1 MNPIFHLS
9 LPCKDMDA
17 TKKFYIDD
25 LGFKHGRNTSQWLD
39 VDVFNHQIT
48 FVLFDKFWMNSPT
61 YKLDASILPMFHYGI
76 ILEEEAWEEM
86 YDKVNHWILDI
97 TPKKTFFKDKNG
109 EHHSFF
115 IKDPNDYTLE
125 FKTFVD
131 NDSIFLI

>member
-9 LPCKDMDA
+9 LPCKDMEV

-25 LGFKHGRNTSQWLD
+25 LGFKHGRSSSKWLD

-48 FVLFDKFWMNSPT
+48 FVLFDKLWMNSPT
-61 YKLDASILPMFHYGI
+61 YKLDQIILPMFHYGI
-76 ILEEEAWEEM
+76 ILEEEVWEEM
-86 YDKVNHWILDI
+86 YERVNHWILDI
-97 TPKKTFFKDKNG
+97 TPKKAFFKDKNG

-125 FKTFVD
+125 FKTFID
-131 NDSIFLI
+131 KDSIFLI